1 MWQLLEGGKALYNT
15 EASLKMHF
23 NSKACELIQC
33 KEGQYRVILISG
45 IFLCI
50 SLSCPQDT

>member
-33 KEGQYRVILISG
+33 KEGQYRVLLISG